1 MREIKF
7 RGMRMR
13 GTKGCI
19 IYGDL
24 RNSQGDF
31 YIYPINDR
39 SAYEVKPE
47 TIGQYTGLK
56 DKNGKEIYEGDVLHI
71 KQYENNGYRLFG
83 TDVNFPNCFTLDEC
97 KGKLL
102 REGNELVYFSEG
114 CMCVGD
120 MFISALFGDMKY
132 SYPIFEF
139 EIIGNIHDNPELIKK
154 EEK

>member
-7 RGMRMR
+7 RG
-13 GTKGCI
+13 KGVIANNWYVGSLITIKDGAI
-19 IYGDL
+19 IYSDNFL
-24 RNSQGDF
+24 
-31 YIYPINDR
+31 
-39 SAYEVKPE
+39 YEGAVKPE

-56 DKNGKEIYEGDVLHI
+56 DKNGREIYEGDVLHI

-83 TDVNFPNCFTLDEC
+83 TDVSFPNCFTLDEC

-102 REGNELVYFSEG
+102 RESNALVYFTEG

-120 MFISALFGDMKY
+120 MFISALFGDMRY
-132 SYPIFEF
+132 SFPLFEF
-139 EIIGNIHDNPELIKK
+139 EIIDNIHDNPELIKE

>member
-7 RGMRMR
+7 RG
-13 GTKGCI
+13 KGILSGNWFTGSVMI
-19 IYGDL
+19 IPYGAWML
-24 RNSQGDF
+24 SKNGQGGGVDV
-31 YIYPINDR
+31 D
-39 SAYEVKPE
+39 

-83 TDVNFPNCFTLDEC
+83 TDVSFPNCFTLDEC

-102 REGNELVYFSEG
+102 RESNVLVYFTEG

-120 MFISALFGDMKY
+120 MYISALFGDMRY
-132 SYPIFEF
+132 SFPLFEF
-139 EIIGNIHDNPELIKK
+139 EIIGNIHDNPELIKE

>member
-7 RGMRMR
+7 RGKTVN
-13 GTKGCI
+13 GKWL
-19 IYGDL
+19 YGNLQVPSVNGVPYYMWDEDKFQCPVDE
-24 RNSQGDF
+24 N
-31 YIYPINDR
+31 
-39 SAYEVKPE
+39 

-83 TDVNFPNCFTLDEC
+83 TDVSFPNCFTLDEC
-97 KGKLL
+97 KGKLF
-102 REGNELVYFSEG
+102 REGNALVYFSEG

-120 MFISALFGDMKY
+120 MFISALFGDMRY
-132 SYPIFEF
+132 SHPIFEL
-139 EIIGNIHDNPELIKK
+139 EIIGNIHDNPELIKE

>member
-7 RGMRMR
+7 RG
-13 GTKGCI
+13 KGVI
-19 IYGDL
+19 TNNWFEGSLLTTEDGGVIYGK
-24 RNSQGDF
+24 SVGG
-31 YIYPINDR
+31 
-39 SAYEVKPE
+39 VKKE

-83 TDVNFPNCFTLDEC
+83 TDVSFPNCFTLDEC

-102 REGNELVYFSEG
+102 RESNALVYFTEG

-120 MFISALFGDMKY
+120 MFISALFGDMRY
-132 SYPIFEF
+132 SFPLFEF
-139 EIIGNIHDNPELIKK
+139 EIIGNIHDNPELIKE